1 MRKKFTTEEVEALQK
16 VAFNVQQQTG
26 WRFGQCLFNAL
37 YDVDKEMADEVR
49 GVPDI
54 DPFFSNKN
62 VRAFLRY
69 IRGDSENAQQG

>member
-1 MRKKFTTEEVEALQK
+1 MRKKFTAEEVETLQK

-62 VRAFLRY
+62 IPGFLSY
-69 IRGDSENAQQG
+69 ITRGEGNVDQN